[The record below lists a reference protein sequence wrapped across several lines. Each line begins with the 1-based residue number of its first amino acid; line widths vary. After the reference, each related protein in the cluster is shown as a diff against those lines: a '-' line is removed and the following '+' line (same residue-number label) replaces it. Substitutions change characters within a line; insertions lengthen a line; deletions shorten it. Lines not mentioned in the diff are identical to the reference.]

1 MSEPNSK
8 PIDPVDPNAP
18 PAEPTITPITKP
30 AGDPLA
36 RFLSKRPTNAGGVET
51 LLEALPHFTVP
62 DARDFVRLHA
72 HEAEY
77 WSGELCF
84 VDVPIIGQRKNT
96 LHLIDE
102 DIARAHLPGGKIQRF
117 RLTLASKPFDVFFL
131 AHVPTTSLD
140 NAWNL
145 SALRGCEQARTRWVQ
160 LISRKAE
167 GVEGYRIE
175 NARDADAFPEP
186 RWPAQ
191 SLGELIVM
199 AFSPDRMIDRADHP
213 ALLRL
218 IGAKQPLA

>member
-36 RFLSKRPTNAGGVET
+36 RFLPKRPTNAGGVET

-102 DIARAHLPGGKIQRF
+102 DIARAHLPGGKSS
-117 RLTLASKPFDVFFL
+117 AS
-131 AHVPTTSLD
+131 
-140 NAWNL
+140 
-145 SALRGCEQARTRWVQ
+145 G
-160 LISRKAE
+160 
-167 GVEGYRIE
+167 
-175 NARDADAFPEP
+175 
-186 RWPAQ
+186 
-191 SLGELIVM
+191 
-199 AFSPDRMIDRADHP
+199 
-213 ALLRL
+213 
-218 IGAKQPLA
+218 